1 MPDEGQKMPQGK
13 FSIEISK
20 TDSRRD
26 LPTVNIGEERQRS
39 FQDGAATA
47 VCVFFGIAALIFIIA
62 IAVASHK

>member
-47 VCVFFGIAALIFIIA
+47 VCVFFGIGRT
-62 IAVASHK
+62 